1 MLILNILYEIII
13 NILALISVVF
23 AIIDLSS
30 TLSPWMAYLDRI
42 IWIIFVIDYA
52 SRLILST
59 NKKKFISENIIDL
72 IAILPISSA
81 LRGLRSI
88 KLFRFLKLAKLGK
101 FAKFLALFSR
111 AGKRFKRFLNT
122 NGFKYMLML
131 CAALIVIGS
140 VCIMFFEQMTFSDAI
155 WWSFV
160 TTTTVG
166 YGDISPTSIGGRI
179 VATVLML
186 SGIGLIG
193 SLTST
198 ITTFFMHGTST
209 NTQSTDKVDMVLT
222 MYHSLSNEEKELF
235 KKNL

>member
-1 MLILNILYEIII
+1 MFVPKIIYEIII
-13 NILALISVVF
+13 NILALISVFF
-23 AIIDLSS
+23 AIIDISS
-30 TLSPWMAYLDRI
+30 SLSPWMAYLDRI
-42 IWIIFVIDYA
+42 IWLIFVIDYIT
-52 SRLILST
+52 RLILAPQ
-59 NKKKFISENIIDL
+59 KKKFIKENVIDL
-72 IAILPISSA
+72 IAILPINSA

-131 CAALIVIGS
+131 CVTLIIIGS
-140 VCIMFFEQMTFSDAI
+140 VCIMFFEQMSFSDAI

-166 YGDISPTSIGGRI
+166 YGDISPASTGGRI
-179 VATVLML
+179 VATILML
-186 SGIGLIG
+186 AGIGLIG

-198 ITTFFMHGTST
+198 ITSFFMHGTSS
-209 NTQSTDKVDMVLT
+209 NTASTDKVDMVLT
-222 MYHSLSNEEKELF
+222 MYNSLSDEEKELF